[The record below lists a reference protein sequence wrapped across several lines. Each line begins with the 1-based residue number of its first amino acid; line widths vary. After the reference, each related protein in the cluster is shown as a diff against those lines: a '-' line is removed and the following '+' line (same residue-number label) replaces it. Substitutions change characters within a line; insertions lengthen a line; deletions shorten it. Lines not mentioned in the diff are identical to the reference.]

1 MYFLNTEMHMVTF
14 AIIVFE
20 VAVLFFQVVYF
31 LERPSD
37 QKRLLYLILLVSFI
51 LYNTTS
57 GLFPDANIP
66 IPVKIQN
73 VIAYLMAFIT
83 SMYFVYYYYKAFD
96 LKLLR
101 FFATFGSL
109 IFLFLPFA
117 CLFVIPYFITGD
129 LALSR
134 KLTVVIP
141 FLYGVAFI
149 IATTRAFI
157 FKFRVKGYSDR
168 IKFQLVLAAYLT
180 LLCWVTLPVVVFF
193 GDFQL
198 LEHSL
203 TNSGF
208 LIMTIVYIRTSIHQS
223 RKEYLMLLKSGESA
237 ERRIEENCQRYN
249 LTSREIE
256 IVDQIRKGQ
265 SYKLIAYSLNIS
277 EKTVA
282 KHVSNIFAKVSV
294 TNKVELIN
302 KLEQRDVLY
311 LNVSDSRAISNR
323 RQAST

>member
-1 MYFLNTEMHMVTF
+1 MGTQMYMVTF
-14 AIIVFE
+14 AITVFE
-20 VAVLFFQVVYF
+20 IAMLFFQVIYY
-31 LERPSD
+31 LERTSD
-37 QKRLLYLILLVSFI
+37 HKRLLYLILLVAVI
-51 LYNTTS
+51 LYNITS
-57 GLFPDANIP
+57 GLFPDENIP
-66 IPVKIQN
+66 IPVSLQN
-73 VIAYLMAFIT
+73 VIAYLFAFST

-109 IFLFLPFA
+109 IFLFVPFLF
-117 CLFVIPYFITGD
+117 LFVVPYYITGN

-141 FLYGVAFI
+141 FLYGISFI

-157 FKFRVKGYSDR
+157 FKFRVKEYSD
-168 IKFQLVLAAYLT
+168 KTKYELVIAAYVA
-180 LLCWVTLPVVVFF
+180 LLCWVALPVIVFF
-193 GDFQL
+193 GDFQV
-198 LEHSL
+198 LEHSI

-208 LIMTIVYIRTSIHQS
+208 MIMTVVYIRSSIHQS

-237 ERRIEENCQRYN
+237 GRLIEVNCDKYN

-256 IVDQIRKGQ
+256 IVNEIIKGH
-265 SYKLIAYSLNIS
+265 SYKIIAYNLNIS

-282 KHVSNIFAKVSV
+282 KHVSNIFSKVSV

-302 KLEQRDVLY
+302 KLEERDALV
-311 LNVSDSRAISNR
+311 AIR
-323 RQAST
+323 MT